1 MRKRDNLCGKLCFVT
16 GAFKEM
22 TGAFKVFQ
30 TLDRPIYERLC
41 GKMEGCIK
49 AFN

>member
-1 MRKRDNLCGKLCFVT
+1 MT
-16 GAFKEM
+16 GAFKEI

-41 GKMEGCIK
+41 GKMEDYIK